1 MLGASKN
8 TRVPIALREV
18 LVVIALLVLAVA
30 CRQQEVDYRAADVR
44 LAQAVRAQLDAS
56 ADTKGAASRVVVE
69 AKDGTVTLIG
79 SVDTPQ
85 DKALLEQTVG
95 RTNGVKSVVNQV
107 TVNMPVL
114 PVPDEPF
121 EEQAVR
127 REAASNGERI
137 GRSSEDARIYHAIRR
152 QLVRHE
158 TTPKR
163 AIFVDVEDGDVTLRG
178 TIFTGAARDDAV
190 ASAKKVQGVKAV
202 RDLLVINT
210 QLP

>member
-1 MLGASKN
+1 MLSAN
-8 TRVPIALREV
+8 RIMRVPIALRKV
-18 LVVIALLVLAVA
+18 LVVIVVLVLAVA
-30 CRQQEVDYRAADVR
+30 CRQEVDYRAADVR
-44 LAQAVRAQLDAS
+44 LAQAVRAQLDVS
-56 ADTKGAASRVVVE
+56 TDTKGAASRVVIE
-69 AKDGTVTLIG
+69 AKDGTVTLTG
-79 SVDTPQ
+79 SVDTPR

-95 RTNGVKSVVNQV
+95 RTNGVKSVVNQI

-127 REAASNGERI
+127 READSNGERI

-152 QLVRHE
+152 ELVKHE

-190 ASAKKVQGVKAV
+190 AAAKKVDGVKAL
-202 RDLLVINT
+202 RDLLIINT

>member
-1 MLGASKN
+1 M
-8 TRVPIALREV
+8 
-18 LVVIALLVLAVA
+18 IALLVLAVA

-56 ADTKGAASRVVVE
+56 PDTKGAASRVVIE
-69 AKDGTVTLIG
+69 AKDGMVTLTG
-79 SVDTPQ
+79 TVDTPR

-95 RTNGVKSVVNQV
+95 RINGVKSVVNQV

-158 TTPKR
+158 PTPKR

-190 ASAKKVQGVKAV
+190 ASAKKVEGVKAV

>member
-1 MLGASKN
+1 MLSAN
-8 TRVPIALREV
+8 RIMRVSIALRKV
-18 LVVIALLVLAVA
+18 VVVIAALVLAVA

-44 LAQAVRAQLDAS
+44 LAQAVQAQLDAS
-56 ADTKGAASRVVVE
+56 VDTKGAASRVVIE
-69 AKDGTVTLIG
+69 AKDGTVTLTG

-127 REAASNGERI
+127 KEADSNGERI
-137 GRSSEDARIYHAIRR
+137 GRSSEDARIYQAIRR

-190 ASAKKVQGVKAV
+190 TSAKKVQGVKAL

>member
-1 MLGASKN
+1 MNA
-8 TRVPIALREV
+8 
-18 LVVIALLVLAVA
+18 
-30 CRQQEVDYRAADVR
+30 
-44 LAQAVRAQLDAS
+44 
-56 ADTKGAASRVVVE
+56 
-69 AKDGTVTLIG
+69 
-79 SVDTPQ
+79 
-85 DKALLEQTVG
+85 
-95 RTNGVKSVVNQV
+95 
-107 TVNMPVL
+107 PVL

-158 TTPKR
+158 TTPKP

-178 TIFTGAARDDAV
+178 TIFTGAARDDVV
-190 ASAKKVQGVKAV
+190 ASAKKVPGVKAM
-202 RDLLVINT
+202 RDLLIINT